1 MRNTG
6 VSRLSLEKKAHPPKI
21 TNVLSIKNSKY
32 FSDVSFRELFVG
44 VRVLFYK
51 IRVVLSLRK
60 IFASPLAIIFMKD
73 S

>member
-6 VSRLSLEKKAHPPKI
+6 VSRLSLEKKAHPSKI
-21 TNVLSIKNSKY
+21 TNVLSIKNTKY
-32 FSDVSFRELFVG
+32 FSDVSFRELFVS

-60 IFASPLAIIFMKD
+60 IFASTLAIIFMKD